1 METYKKV
8 LEGNEDLIERLE
20 KLHKQKAMLK
30 KILEKEKEPF
40 VVEMSGLP
48 RTGKTECLEKIYD
61 FFKHGNINIV
71 KADEPAYIIKSRLT
85 FNEIKN
91 MSSIEFND
99 MTLTAARSSL
109 KDAKEKNPDII
120 LMDRGII
127 DNYFWYQML
136 FNNSEM
142 SKDIY
147 LDRLKRLKEDL
158 SLIDKLFVMNADTD
172 TIIYRDYINNIYL
185 EERNKTTK
193 EKVDKLRRGVNGILF
208 QINDDGSKIKEID
221 TSNISNIDTSIM
233 LSEEI
238 MDGINKKVLSR

>member
-30 KILEKEKEPF
+30 NILEKEKEPF

-99 MTLTAARSSL
+99 MTLTAAISSL

-142 SKDIY
+142 SKEIY

>member
-20 KLHKQKAMLK
+20 KLHKQKTMLK
-30 KILEKEKEPF
+30 NILEKEKEPF

-99 MTLTAARSSL
+99 MTLTAAISSL

-142 SKDIY
+142 SKEIY

>member
-30 KILEKEKEPF
+30 NILEKEKEPF

>member
-30 KILEKEKEPF
+30 NILEKEKEPF

-48 RTGKTECLEKIYD
+48 RTSKTECLEKIYD

>member
-20 KLHKQKAMLK
+20 KLHKQKTMLK
-30 KILEKEKEPF
+30 NILEKEKEPF

-99 MTLTAARSSL
+99 MTLTAAISSL

-142 SKDIY
+142 SKEIY

-238 MDGINKKVLSR
+238 MNGINKKVLSR

>member
-30 KILEKEKEPF
+30 NILEKEKEPF

-238 MDGINKKVLSR
+238 MNGINKKVLSR